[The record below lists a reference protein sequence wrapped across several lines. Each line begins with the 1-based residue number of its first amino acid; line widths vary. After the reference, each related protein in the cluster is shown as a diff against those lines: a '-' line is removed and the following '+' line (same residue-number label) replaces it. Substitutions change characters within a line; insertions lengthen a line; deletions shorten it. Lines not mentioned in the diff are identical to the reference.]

1 MEKQSLP
8 PLPMVHSDLDEYGL
22 DPYEFRIYA
31 HIVRRT
37 GGKLDGECFAK
48 LKKTAEICHMSVR
61 KAQYALKTLCDA
73 GLITKEQRKG
83 KSDIYRLMP
92 KSNWKPKKELKQIR
106 QNVKEGKEE
115 ETAPTVVITEN
126 PTSAVNFQ
134 QPLIFTGDNQIIIL

>member
-37 GGKLDGECFAK
+37 GGNLDGECFAK

-73 GLITKEQRKG
+73 GLIIKEQRKG

-106 QNVKEGKEE
+106 QNIKESQKE
-115 ETAPTVVITEN
+115 ETALTVTTTGSTTPGV
-126 PTSAVNFQ
+126 FF
-134 QPLIFTGDNQIIIL
+134 QPLIFNGDNQIIIL